1 MDKDINNNIDIDE
14 DEDIEEIIEPN
25 KYIEDNY
32 EYMNDY
38 DEEERAYYSSL
49 WNKKEYN
56 INNFTNNIVIKS
68 KKKKKKNKKVKNL
81 LNLEP
86 KYKYMFDLNLIPWKY
101 REIKKNNNKDMFTK
115 DDFPSL

>member
-14 DEDIEEIIEPN
+14 EIIEPN
-25 KYIEDNY
+25 KYIEDNN

-56 INNFTNNIVIKS
+56 IDNFTNNIVIKS
-68 KKKKKKNKKVKNL
+68 KKKKKKKKKVKNL

-86 KYKYMFDLNLIPWKY
+86 KYKYMFDSNLIPWKY
-101 REIKKNNNKDMFTK
+101 REQKENKKNMFKK

>member
-1 MDKDINNNIDIDE
+1 MDEDINNNIDI

-25 KYIEDNY
+25 KYIEDNN

-56 INNFTNNIVIKS
+56 IDNFTNNIVIKS
-68 KKKKKKNKKVKNL
+68 KKKKKKKKKVKNL
-81 LNLEP
+81 LNLKP
-86 KYKYMFDLNLIPWKY
+86 KYKYMFDSNLIPWKY
-101 REIKKNNNKDMFTK
+101 RDQKENKKNMFTK
-115 DDFPSL
+115 DDFPSLQ